1 MVLAV
6 GCVIK
11 TVRYGVGLI
20 FTVALTMLI
29 LQGIQVIHRI
39 LKSCINVLAHRE
51 LHYCPSGRMNRVS

>member
-29 LQGIQVIHRI
+29 LRGIQVIRRT
-39 LKSCINVLAHRE
+39 LKSCINVLAHHE
-51 LHYCPSGRMNRVS
+51 LRYCLSERMNRVS